1 MELTLTNEDIEKHKG
16 MVHRLAGRYH
26 RQILDPAIDYE
37 DLVAEAQIGLLKAYK
52 GFDPKKGFAFSTFAF
67 ATVTG
72 YLQNFLARR
81 GTRIRFPA
89 HTVALANKIYRKGLE
104 KEPLEK
110 IAELFGKPV
119 SYVQTAMEYLAS
131 LNVYEIDRSQTNY
144 TTGTVDEK
152 SDFQFLVV
160 AEDDNSLVFVDE
172 FLSTIKPR
180 DREVV
185 ELVMKGFNYRQI
197 GKMAGVSH
205 QAIWNR
211 MKKIKDYYIKFDQG
225 QPIRK
230 KGSLV

>member
-1 MELTLTNEDIEKHKG
+1 MEHALTNEDIEKHNG

-26 RQILDPAIDYE
+26 RQVLDPAIDYE
-37 DLVAEAQIGLLKAYK
+37 DLVAEAQIGLLKAYER
-52 GFDPKKGFAFSTFAF
+52 FDPKKGYAFSTFAF
-67 ATVTG
+67 ATVAG

-89 HTVALANKIYRKGLE
+89 HAVTLANKIYREGLE
-104 KEPLEK
+104 IEPLEK
-110 IAELFGKPV
+110 IAKLLGKPV

-131 LNVYEIDRSQTNY
+131 LNIYEIDRPQTNY
-144 TTGTVDEK
+144 MSGTEGEK
-152 SDFQFLVV
+152 SNSHFLVIS
-160 AEDDNSLVFVDE
+160 EDDNSLVFVDE

-197 GKMAGVSH
+197 GNMAGVSH

-225 QPIRK
+225 QTIRK

>member
-1 MELTLTNEDIEKHKG
+1 MKHALTNEDIEKHNG

-26 RQILDPAIDYE
+26 RQVLDPAIDYE
-37 DLVAEAQIGLLKAYK
+37 DLVAEAQIGLLKA
-52 GFDPKKGFAFSTFAF
+52 FERFEPKKGFAFSTFAF

-72 YLQNFLARR
+72 YLQTFLARR

-89 HTVALANKIYRKGLE
+89 HAVTLANKIYREGLE
-104 KEPLEK
+104 LEPLEK
-110 IAELFGKPV
+110 VAKLCGKPV
-119 SYVQTAMEYLAS
+119 SYVQTAIEYLAS
-131 LNVYEIDRSQTNY
+131 LNVYEIDRPQTNY
-144 TTGTVDEK
+144 TTGTEDEK
-152 SDFQFLVV
+152 SNSHFLVIS
-160 AEDDNSLVFVDE
+160 EDDNSLVFVDE

-197 GKMAGVSH
+197 GNMAGVSH

>member
-1 MELTLTNEDIEKHKG
+1 MEHALTNEDIEKHNG

-26 RQILDPAIDYE
+26 RQVLDPAIDYE
-37 DLVAEAQIGLLKAYK
+37 DLVAEAQIGLLKAYER
-52 GFDPKKGFAFSTFAF
+52 FDPNKGFAFSTFAF

-72 YLQNFLARR
+72 YLQIFLARR

-89 HTVALANKIYRKGLE
+89 HAVTLANKIYREGLE
-104 KEPLEK
+104 LEPLEK
-110 IAELFGKPV
+110 IAKLFGKPV
-119 SYVQTAMEYLAS
+119 SYVQTAIEYLAS
-131 LNVYEIDRSQTNY
+131 LNVYEIDRPQTNY
-144 TTGTVDEK
+144 TTGTEDEK
-152 SDFQFLVV
+152 SNSHFLVIS
-160 AEDDNSLVFVDE
+160 EDDNSLVFVDE

-197 GKMAGVSH
+197 GNMAGVSH

-225 QPIRK
+225 QADP
-230 KGSLV
+230 SW

>member
-197 GKMAGVSH
+197 GNMAGVSH